1 MKILLVLGLLAC
13 ALCLALLR
21 MLKRGYRQRHQQR
34 PPPSYVDSMGI
45 ERYRVPAPPKLMSAL
60 DLAIVILLG
69 ITIGLFLIAV
79 GFLFLSILRD

>member
-1 MKILLVLGLLAC
+1 M
-13 ALCLALLR
+13 
-21 MLKRGYRQRHQQR
+21 
-34 PPPSYVDSMGI
+34 
-45 ERYRVPAPPKLMSAL
+45 PAPPKLMSAL